1 MFFTFCCH
9 WQSSCSSPQ
18 HLICEMSFITCMK
31 HYFYYENIYKT
42 SGLYILSDQFASSS
56 SSSPHHVDNPHHFH
70 LFSSTLSA
78 LFLCHFWYPEK
89 SFLPTANLFHIHTN
103 ICSLDVGF
111 SFSIIPS
118 TFTSVVSYILSG
130 LQLTPSD
137 VINGGVTI
145 RFSLFF
151 LKVRYI
157 LMMSDTIHMLIS
169 NLNFVIL

>member
-42 SGLYILSDQFASSS
+42 SDFIYCQTNL
-56 SSSPHHVDNPHHFH
+56 HHPLPLHPITLTTLITSTF
-70 LFSSTLSA
+70 STLSA

-118 TFTSVVSYILSG
+118 TFTSLVSYILSG